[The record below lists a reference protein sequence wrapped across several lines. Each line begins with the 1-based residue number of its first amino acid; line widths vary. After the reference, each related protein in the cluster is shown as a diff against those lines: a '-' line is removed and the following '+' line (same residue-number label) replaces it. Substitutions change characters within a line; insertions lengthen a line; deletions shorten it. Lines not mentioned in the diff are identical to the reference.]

1 MAIQT
6 FVSGAV
12 LTAAQMNTLQQQAVM
27 TFTTEAARDAA
38 LTSPTEGM
46 FAYITAPTIP
56 AATGSITYI
65 PSGIQ
70 TIYNGT
76 VWVCLTA
83 ISGFQ
88 SATGTTSSATY
99 TATLSGSPGTNV
111 AVTTVTGTTAEITI
125 GANHS
130 INVATN
136 DAIVGVAVSGATT
149 LAASSTQRLS
159 NASTNAV
166 QHSYTYI
173 LSGLTAGTNVFTLN
187 YIGGSTATQTVSNR
201 TLTVKGVA

>member
-6 FVSGAV
+6 YVAGQV
-12 LTAAQMNTLQQQAVM
+12 LTASSMTSLQQQAVM
-27 TFTTEAARDAA
+27 TFTTEAARDTA
-38 LTSPTEGM
+38 LPTPTEGM

-56 AATGSITYI
+56 AAAGSITYV

-70 TIYNGT
+70 TIYNGAA
-76 VWVCLTA
+76 WVCLTA

-111 AVTTVTGTTAEITI
+111 AVTIVTGTTAEITI
-125 GANHS
+125 GAFHS
-130 INVATN
+130 INGAGN

-159 NASTNAV
+159 NANTNNV